1 MENSYNAV
9 YNYLKNFSIE
19 EIKRSLKNL
28 ISYKSEAIEII
39 AYRGIDKKR
48 KINFLKEEIE
58 RLNRLI
64 EIEED
69 GLKGISE
76 DILDYIFREIGNIDY
91 HIRDNMDDETFIKIC
106 RKQHE
111 LIHKGIAKVFD
122 YNDLRK
128 ITKTNSIEEAQQV
141 YDNIKSKGE

>member
-1 MENSYNAV
+1 
-9 YNYLKNFSIE
+9 
-19 EIKRSLKNL
+19 
-28 ISYKSEAIEII
+28 
-39 AYRGIDKKR
+39 
-48 KINFLKEEIE
+48 
-58 RLNRLI
+58 
-64 EIEED
+64 
-69 GLKGISE
+69 
-76 DILDYIFREIGNIDY
+76 
-91 HIRDNMDDETFIKIC
+91 MDDETFIKIC

>member
-64 EIEED
+64 EIE
-69 GLKGISE
+69 
-76 DILDYIFREIGNIDY
+76 
-91 HIRDNMDDETFIKIC
+91 
-106 RKQHE
+106 
-111 LIHKGIAKVFD
+111 
-122 YNDLRK
+122 
-128 ITKTNSIEEAQQV
+128 
-141 YDNIKSKGE
+141 